1 MDELV
6 DNDGKSILED
16 KISNTEKLAGVILK
30 ILKGIGLIFLF
41 VLVIVIIA
49 FFVFGSNTLKKYHT
63 VSEINLRCT
72 LLGEEYTYK
81 MEYDKNNIIRSA
93 NGSGYITDKVG
104 TENYNNVE
112 NLLKAIEEY
121 FQENGG
127 ICTYE

>member
-1 MDELV
+1 M
-6 DNDGKSILED
+6 
-16 KISNTEKLAGVILK
+16 
-30 ILKGIGLIFLF
+30 
-41 VLVIVIIA
+41 
-49 FFVFGSNTLKKYHT
+49 
-63 VSEINLRCT
+63 SEINLRCT

-81 MEYDKNNIIRSA
+81 MEYDKNNIIRSD
-93 NGSGYITDKVG
+93 NGSSYITDKVG